1 MNALTH
7 FFFDVLWTT
16 FVYVLLYLLWF
27 VLGVVALT
35 SIPLCPVLLIYTW
48 LWAVRSHFGLIVSR
62 WRAAVS
68 SLALVVAS
76 ASALMMLAYVGQI
89 AIRRQFPS
97 LATPYCGFWQLGLS
111 LGWLLHSL
119 RLWAKDER
127 DGSHS
132 ELRRC

>member
-76 ASALMMLAYVGQI
+76 ASALMMLA
-89 AIRRQFPS
+89 
-97 LATPYCGFWQLGLS
+97 
-111 LGWLLHSL
+111 
-119 RLWAKDER
+119 
-127 DGSHS
+127 
-132 ELRRC
+132 